1 MIRLQV
7 EAGSF
12 MDGQTVG
19 ALQRNND
26 IDVVLHERGGAVDVH
41 PPHDLTVRA
50 GDTLV
55 IFARHAQIT
64 DIVARKRRRA

>member
-1 MIRLQV
+1 
-7 EAGSF
+7 
-12 MDGQTVG
+12 
-19 ALQRNND
+19 
-26 IDVVLHERGGAVDVH
+26 VVLHERGGAVDVH